1 MCMYVWPNENFK
13 FSKSWPRLW
22 TKSKILNKIGHLYID
37 MGSTI
42 IIKTC
47 YIWIALPLWR
57 TYNTRKLVFKKVC
70 LRTVHRQM
78 HCHHLLI
85 GHGCPAGLM
94 YTIFA
99 GLIRVM
105 HSVLWW
111 FSHINMPFYHFVLS
125 FLYLKIVKAKICIVS
140 DLPYWSFINRF
151 NVFESV
157 CVCTQRI

>member
-1 MCMYVWPNENFK
+1 MNLKIQVIDFGNTVHRFQEYHLSIFEIPIINFRNTVHRFWKYRLSISKWSMKVFIYGEGK
-13 FSKSWPRLW
+13 FSKRWPRLW

-99 GLIRVM
+99 GLIRVL
-105 HSVLWW
+105 HSIL
-111 FSHINMPFYHFVLS
+111 
-125 FLYLKIVKAKICIVS
+125 
-140 DLPYWSFINRF
+140 
-151 NVFESV
+151 
-157 CVCTQRI
+157 